1 MFIVS
6 VFCCVSCKK
15 EIHESELVGRWV
27 YTIDLP
33 YEKTGLKGVKEAS
46 IEFRSDKTFK
56 TKDIPA
62 VIIVFEVAS
71 KGQVVT
77 GSGTWKIDED
87 EHRNALTF
95 NEVNGKKMNF
105 GYSSLQIIDYIPFK
119 DTKLCMEHAGSQL
132 CFFYKSEQKHKE

>member
-46 IEFRSDKTFK
+46 IEFFSDKTFK

-62 VIIVFEVAS
+62 VIMTDGLGEVI
-71 KGQVVT
+71 T
-77 GSGTWKIDED
+77 GSGTWKIEED
-87 EHRNALTF
+87 EHRIALVF
-95 NEVNGKKMNF
+95 YKINGKDMKF
-105 GYSSLQIIDYIPFK
+105 LSKDFDIIDYIPFE
-119 DTKLCMEHAGSQL
+119 DTKLCMEYAGSHL